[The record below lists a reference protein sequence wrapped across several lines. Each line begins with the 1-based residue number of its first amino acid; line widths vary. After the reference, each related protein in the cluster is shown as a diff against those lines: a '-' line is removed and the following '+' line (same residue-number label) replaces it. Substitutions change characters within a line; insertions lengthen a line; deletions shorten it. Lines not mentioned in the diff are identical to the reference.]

1 MTTPTTETHDNPA
14 HTALTVEEAA
24 DAILARQAVPPD
36 DDSADDD
43 DGGRVETGEAAS
55 GPPELAEV
63 AEVTDDAVVRIDG
76 QTVRVGDLK
85 HLAARQAELTQAAAA
100 TAQRRQEADQ
110 HLEAN
115 AAALARL
122 IERAQAAYKPFEAID
137 WVIAQKELTADE
149 LRALRTEAKERED
162 TVKLLTGEAEQLG
175 RTAMQ
180 QRHEALSRAAEDAHR
195 VLPDM
200 LKAAGGIW
208 DQKTHGAIAEYAVQA
223 GFPAE
228 AVSAW
233 VDPNIIATVYK
244 AMRYD
249 AIRAT
254 ASKKTTPAV
263 APARPAA
270 TGSARDAAGERPAG
284 SRAAEALARLRQT
297 GSVEDAADA
306 IFARM
311 TARR

>member
-1 MTTPTTETHDNPA
+1 MSTPTIDTPDIPVDET
-14 HTALTVEEAA
+14 LTVDEAA
-24 DAILARQAVPPD
+24 DAIFARQVVQPDDGDVDGDDGNHEEADAADADPPD
-36 DDSADDD
+36 VVEAADD
-43 DGGRVETGEAAS
+43 AI
-55 GPPELAEV
+55 
-63 AEVTDDAVVRIDG
+63 VRIGG
-76 QTVRVGDLK
+76 QAVTVGDLK
-85 HLAARQAELTQAAAA
+85 RLAGQEAELTQATAAA
-100 TAQRRQEADQ
+100 AQRRQEADQ
-110 HLEAN
+110 RFEAN

-122 IERAQAAYKPFEAID
+122 IERAQGAYKPFEAID

-162 TVKLLTGEAEQLG
+162 TLKLLTGEAEQIG
-175 RTAMQ
+175 RAAMQ
-180 QRHEALSRAAEDAHR
+180 QRHEALTRAAEDAHR

-200 LKAAGGIW
+200 LKAAGGAW
-208 DQKTHGAIAEYAVQA
+208 DQKTHGAIADYAVKT

-284 SRAAEALARLRQT
+284 TRAAEALARLRQT